1 MHVGTITEPWIR
13 NSASFPRSLSRHDN
27 LSSICERDSSV
38 EADSAFSEVLMRS
51 SSSSLRPEKGERD
64 RERERERSAR
74 RNHHQIPEC
83 CLEELL
89 ADSPDRSPALP
100 RLSHTP
106 SMSQRDFFGTKGEL
120 TPSHG
125 PSNTVT
131 GGAGGGGMGSRSL
144 SRKDSG
150 KDLFGMV
157 QPPTQP
163 LHFLIVDDVLMN
175 RRMVHRL
182 LSTYNFEISEAKD
195 GRDCLRMLDEV
206 QARGGRV
213 DVVLM
218 DNSMPIMTG

>member
-1 MHVGTITEPWIR
+1 
-13 NSASFPRSLSRHDN
+13 
-27 LSSICERDSSV
+27 
-38 EADSAFSEVLMRS
+38 
-51 SSSSLRPEKGERD
+51 
-64 RERERERSAR
+64 
-74 RNHHQIPEC
+74 
-83 CLEELL
+83 
-89 ADSPDRSPALP
+89 
-100 RLSHTP
+100 
-106 SMSQRDFFGTKGEL
+106 
-120 TPSHG
+120 
-125 PSNTVT
+125 
-131 GGAGGGGMGSRSL
+131 MGSRSL

-157 QPPTQP
+157 HPPIQP

-182 LSTYNFEISEAKD
+182 LSTYNFEVSEAKD

>member
-27 LSSICERDSSV
+27 LQSICERESSV

-51 SSSSLRPEKGERD
+51 SSSSLRPEKGERTS
-64 RERERERSAR
+64 RS
-74 RNHHQIPEC
+74 RNNNYQIPEC

-89 ADSPDRSPALP
+89 ADSPDRSPAPP

-106 SMSQRDFFGTKGEL
+106 SMSQRDFFGTKGDL
-120 TPSHG
+120 TPSNG
-125 PSNTVT
+125 PLNTGREGV
-131 GGAGGGGMGSRSL
+131 GVGGGGMGSRSL

-150 KDLFGMV
+150 KDLFGMI
-157 QPPTQP
+157 QPPIQP